1 MNIAS
6 LPEDLLVFTIFKYLS
21 SKNLFVLRL
30 VCRDWREHVRCVWC
44 QVVKD
49 EMIDQLHNLD
59 LVYEKETLEK
69 TLAFKLRYLRSY
81 ATLMQKYFAHIR
93 LSDLTA
99 RIQTAGPHLKIVTL
113 ISCYLLNSSVCTW
126 KEAVIFIYSGLFS
139 ISLQLFTDM
148 LTPPIRSL
156 DEVRKLRTELPAL
169 PEGEECGVTL
179 LLHSWLDGALEFST
193 LKHEICELELQ
204 HERVVERIKE
214 VSQLWPAKKRFIE
227 RGYKV
232 LLVSKLR
239 SAGVLR
245 EGATTMEQIQELLS
259 KLAEE
264 EKTEDSETQT

>member
-1 MNIAS
+1 MSIVS
-6 LPEDLLVFTIFKYLS
+6 LPEDLLVYTVFKYLS
-21 SKNLFVLRL
+21 SKSLFVLRL
-30 VCRDWREHVRCVWC
+30 VCTDWKEHVRNVWC
-44 QVVKD
+44 QVVKE
-49 EMIDQLHNLD
+49 EMVEQLHSFD

-81 ATLMQKYFAHIR
+81 ATLMQKYFLHIR
-93 LSDLTA
+93 LSDLIA
-99 RIQTAGPHLKIVTL
+99 RMQTAGPHLKIVTL
-113 ISCYLLNSSVCTW
+113 VACYLLNSSVCTW

-148 LTPPIRSL
+148 LSPPVRSL
-156 DEVRKLRTELPAL
+156 EEVRRLRLELPPL

-193 LKHEICELELQ
+193 LKHEICDLELQ
-204 HERVVERIKE
+204 HERVELRIQE
-214 VSQLWPAKKRFIE
+214 VSQVWPAKKRFIE

-245 EGATTMEQIQELLS
+245 EGSSTLEQIQELLD
-259 KLAEE
+259 KLAE
-264 EKTEDSETQT
+264 TEDRETQT